1 MSYILTWSGYWTQ
14 LLETSKTRKNG
25 DFFFLE
31 KIFFSLFFRI
41 FEVSNNR
48 GRYPTMYVFDS

>member
-1 MSYILTWSGYWTQ
+1 MVGVLDPIIGNLKN
-14 LLETSKTRKNG
+14 SKKRG
-25 DFFFLE
+25 FFFLE